1 MLEYL
6 MSGGPFAGLA
16 SSVFNQNMAALY
28 PAAKATLIAACG
40 LAGVIFVL
48 RAIHSLSMHA
58 HDPLNPTLSSCIG
71 QFLIGILLVNF
82 TLTIDTFSYTI
93 WNFGAEEV
101 SVFSYCQSR
110 CQGVWGE
117 VDAVFSK
124 FWWFYSLAGLLSVAR
139 GLFVWHG
146 TTLGKRNC
154 SFAKGFW
161 HVLGGV
167 IAFHAGHVLNLVK
180 GLFVIGGAG

>member
-1 MLEYL
+1 MFDYL

-16 SSVFNQNMAALY
+16 SSTFNANMALLY
-28 PAAKATLIAACG
+28 PAAKATLIAVCG
-40 LAGVIFVL
+40 LSGVIFVL
-48 RAIHSLSMHA
+48 RSIHALSMHA
-58 HDPLNPTLSSCIG
+58 HDPFNPPLSSCIG
-71 QFLIGILLVNF
+71 QALIGILLVNF
-82 TLTIDTFSYTI
+82 TLTIDAFSETI
-93 WNFGAEEV
+93 WGFGADEV
-101 SVFSYCQSR
+101 NVFSYCVSG
-110 CQGVWGE
+110 CKGAWDGV
-117 VDAVFSK
+117 DQVFSK